1 MEEKI
6 INGNCWIACFDILGF
21 KEEILG
27 FEKAYGVG
35 HLASFADVIYRE
47 ALEELNNGT
56 EDFQDYIY
64 TCWAS
69 DTFVFYTP
77 DDSKQSFNVISLL
90 AINFFRRRIWRSPS
104 HMMRGALG
112 TGQFYADKQ
121 NNIFLGSAL
130 IDAYTYAE
138 KQNWIG
144 LVVTPSTEKKI
155 DDIESKLNI
164 PSHTLLYQFIQYDVP
179 VKKKE
184 LRNKITCIVKDK
196 ETLFAAKIQSD
207 PSVKRLFLSR
217 RKGILPREWE
227 EKYQN
232 TRRFFE
238 QHP

>member
-1 MEEKI
+1 MEEEKI

-27 FEKAYGVG
+27 FEQCQGVG
-35 HLASFADVIYRE
+35 RLDRFAEVIYIGE
-47 ALEELNNGT
+47 ILDALQHSSKDLQGSL
-56 EDFQDYIY
+56 YA
-64 TCWAS
+64 CWGS
-69 DTFVFYTP
+69 DTFILYTP
-77 DDSKQSFNVISLL
+77 DDSDTSFKVINSRANL
-90 AINFFRRRIWRSPS
+90 FFRERIRRSPTYT
-104 HMMRGALG
+104 MRGALG

-130 IDAYTYAE
+130 IDAYKYAE

-144 LVVTPSTEKKI
+144 FVVTPSAEKKI
-155 DDIESKLNI
+155 ESMLNAQL
-164 PSHTLLYQFIQYDVP
+164 HTLLYQYIQYDVP

-184 LRNKITCIVKDK
+184 SRNEIKCIVEGT

-207 PSVKRLFLSR
+207 LEIKRLFLSR
-217 RKGILPREWE
+217 RKGTPPKEWE
-227 EKYQN
+227 KKYEN